1 MRTGSN
7 IDDQGLVN
15 VFAVEPKMTYVE
27 GEKSQFGFNVH
38 SEKLNG
44 RLAMIGF
51 VSAIALEA
59 LTGHG
64 VIGFLTSL

>member
-1 MRTGSN
+1 MRSGF
-7 IDDQGLVN
+7 IVDDQGKSN
-15 VFAVEPKMTYVE
+15 NFAIEPKMSYVE
-27 GEKSQFGFNVH
+27 AGQSQFGFNVA

-51 VSAIALEA
+51 ISAIALEA

-64 VIGFLTSL
+64 VIGFLTNL